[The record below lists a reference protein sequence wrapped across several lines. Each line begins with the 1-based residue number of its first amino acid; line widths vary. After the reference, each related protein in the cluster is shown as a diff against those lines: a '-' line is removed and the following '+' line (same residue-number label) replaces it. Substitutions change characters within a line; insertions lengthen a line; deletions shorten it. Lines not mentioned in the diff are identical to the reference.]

1 VGGSHLLICA
11 GDLPLRAVREQI
23 ASAVQLILHQQ
34 RLRDGR
40 RRVTSL
46 IEVTRY
52 DGEEIETQELFC
64 WEPSGTYAEV
74 QVQGELCSIGI
85 RLVFAARLEEHAL
98 SALCIGG

>member
-23 ASAVQLILHQQ
+23 ASAVQLI
-34 RLRDGR
+34 LRDGR